1 MSVFIA
7 DRRNSFPSPLISDV
21 NYFFLLATLFLNRCL
36 SIPILWSCELYLV
49 AYPTHFQSP
58 YITHYVNNPYF
69 SIYQSTWSTILVALP
84 FQPLSVSST
93 HLRLC
98 LRSIHIST
106 RCGGL
111 SRPWSPETASPWLAD
126 IEYIKLILFELTL
139 EQFMFLSLLAGS
151 FQGELGLV
159 LRRMQQVSDLGGV
172 LFLQKKWS
180 YTNCTHRS

>member
-7 DRRNSFPSPLISDV
+7 DRRNSFPSPLISNV
-21 NYFFLLATLFLNRCL
+21 NYFFLLATLFLNRWL

-58 YITHYVNNPYF
+58 YITHYVKNPYF

-126 IEYIKLILFELTL
+126 TFWAHSWAVHVLVVTGWQFSGRAWTGPKTNAASLWSWRCPFSPKKVEL
-139 EQFMFLSLLAGS
+139 
-151 FQGELGLV
+151 
-159 LRRMQQVSDLGGV
+159 
-172 LFLQKKWS
+172 
-180 YTNCTHRS
+180 Y